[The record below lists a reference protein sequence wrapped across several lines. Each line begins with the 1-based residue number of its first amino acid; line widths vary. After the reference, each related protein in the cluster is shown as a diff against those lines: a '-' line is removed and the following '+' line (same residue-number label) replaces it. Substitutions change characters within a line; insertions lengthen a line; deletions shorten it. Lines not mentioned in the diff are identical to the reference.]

1 MRDRVDGRYRA
12 AMLSRA
18 NLITYL
24 IALGVI
30 LTLCFLLPRMMPG
43 DPLMALYG
51 DAALVTMSD
60 ELQAELVERFALD
73 QSLWEQFG
81 AYWSALFHGD
91 LGYSY
96 SMNAPVSD
104 VIRGR
109 LPWTLLLAGSALV
122 LSTVLG
128 VLLGIESG
136 WRRDS
141 RTDKTLISAIVGLSG
156 FPEFFLGMLLILAF
170 GVGWA
175 VLPYQNA
182 RTPYSGLEGLS
193 LAWDIGKHMVLPVAT
208 LTLGHL
214 ASGYLITRNTM
225 VNVLREPYMLTAR
238 AKGLSDAALRYRHA
252 GRNSLLPVVTM
263 TGLWLGRLAGG
274 VLFVEVVFSYPGL
287 GSMTYEAIGYR
298 DYPLIAGALLVV
310 ALVVLGANLLV
321 DLSYRW
327 LDPRVRYAP

>member
-1 MRDRVDGRYRA
+1 MF
-12 AMLSRA
+12 SRTG
-18 NLITYL
+18 LITYL
-24 IALGVI
+24 VALGII

-43 DPLMALYG
+43 DPLTAIYG

-60 ELQAELVERFALD
+60 DLQAELVERFALD
-73 QSLWEQFG
+73 KSIWDQFG
-81 AYWSALFHGD
+81 AYWSALLRGD

-96 SMNAPVSD
+96 SMNASVSE
-104 VIRGR
+104 VIWGR
-109 LPWTLLLAGSALV
+109 LPWTMLLAGSALV
-122 LSTVLG
+122 LSTILG

-141 RTDKTLISAIVGLSG
+141 RTDRTLLSAVVGLSG

-182 RTPYSGLEGLS
+182 RTPYADLTGWS
-193 LAWDIGKHMVLPVAT
+193 LAWDIGRHMALPVAA

-214 ASGYLITRNTM
+214 ASAYLLTRNTM
-225 VNVLREPYMLTAR
+225 INVLREPYMLTAR
-238 AKGLSDAALRYRHA
+238 AKGLSAAAIKYRHA

-263 TGLWLGRLAGG
+263 TGLWVGRLAGG

-287 GSMTYEAIGYR
+287 GNMTYEAIGYR
-298 DYPLIAGALLVV
+298 DYPLIAGALLVSAV
-310 ALVVLGANLLV
+310 AVLGANLLV
-321 DLSYRW
+321 DLSYRR
-327 LDPRVRYAP
+327 LDPRVSHAH